1 MAPRNIHTMSNFV
14 TRYLQYAKR
23 TAAPP
28 AYHRWCALACLSATV
43 ADRVWVESQGESIAP
58 NLYVFMV
65 GPSGAGK
72 GIATSLAM
80 RLLTHAG
87 VVRIYNGMLTAQ
99 HLCDMLGRDT
109 KHPPKILLV
118 TEELSLCIG
127 DQPIADRLIRLA
139 TALYSCSPYVFNE
152 GTRTHGPVK
161 FVGQC
166 INWIAGTTPEWLR
179 DSVPK
184 SAIEGGFFARV
195 SCVVDRGPLRRMSRP
210 VLDLSVFQGLA
221 DDLRALAQLGGPM
234 TMTPDADEL
243 YWSWYEQRPAPT
255 EPTLEPVWARVP
267 VHVLKL
273 ATLLSLADGPSMQID
288 VPHIT
293 GARQLAEE
301 ALRQLPELIEYVAL
315 SPETDGL
322 RLVREAIQ
330 RAGIIHHAPLIG
342 LMLKHGLTAAAVRE
356 HLDTLMQ
363 GRLIIREMQ
372 GIKVSYTWGSRAMP
386 WDETTKEE

>member
-1 MAPRNIHTMSNFV
+1 MSSFIA
-14 TRYLQYAKR
+14 RYLQYAKR

-28 AYHRWCALACLSATV
+28 SYHRWCALACLASAV
-43 ADRVWVESQGESIAP
+43 ADRVWIESQGEAISP

-72 GIATSLAM
+72 GIATTLAM

-139 TALYSCSPYVFNE
+139 TALYAGSPYEFNE
-152 GTRTHGPVK
+152 GTRTHGSVK
-161 FVGQC
+161 FVGQS

-195 SCVVDRGPLRRMSRP
+195 SCVVDRGPLRRVSRP
-210 VLDLSVFQGLA
+210 LLDLSVFQSLA
-221 DDLRALAQLGGPM
+221 DDLRVVAQLGGPL
-234 TMTPDADEL
+234 TMTSAADDL
-243 YWSWYEQRPAPT
+243 FWNWYEQRPAPT
-255 EPTLEPVWARVP
+255 ESVLEPVWARTP
-267 VHVLKL
+267 IHVLKL
-273 ATLLSLADGPSMQID
+273 ATLLSLSDGPTMTID
-288 VPHIT
+288 VKHVT
-293 GARQLAEE
+293 EARQMAEE

-315 SPETDGL
+315 SPEADGL
-322 RLVREAIQ
+322 RLVREAVR
-330 RAGIIHHAPLIG
+330 RAGVIHHSALVR
-342 LMLKHGLTAAAVRE
+342 LMVGRGLTAATVRD
-356 HLDTLMQ
+356 HLDTLIQSKLILRDVQ
-363 GRLIIREMQ
+363 GARVAYE
-372 GIKVSYTWGSRAMP
+372 WASRTLW
-386 WDETTKEE
+386 WDEASPGGEREDS